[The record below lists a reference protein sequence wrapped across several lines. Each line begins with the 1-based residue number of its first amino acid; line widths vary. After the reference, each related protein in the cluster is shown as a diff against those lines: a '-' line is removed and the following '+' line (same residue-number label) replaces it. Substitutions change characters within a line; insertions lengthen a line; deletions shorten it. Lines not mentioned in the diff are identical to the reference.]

1 MGAIEQGTVKAA
13 AGAVADIAKGAV
25 YVTKDLGNAG
35 SNAVQSVTKGIG
47 NLFKKK

>member
-1 MGAIEQGTVKAA
+1 MA
-13 AGAVADIAKGAV
+13 
-25 YVTKDLGNAG
+25 KDLGGGG